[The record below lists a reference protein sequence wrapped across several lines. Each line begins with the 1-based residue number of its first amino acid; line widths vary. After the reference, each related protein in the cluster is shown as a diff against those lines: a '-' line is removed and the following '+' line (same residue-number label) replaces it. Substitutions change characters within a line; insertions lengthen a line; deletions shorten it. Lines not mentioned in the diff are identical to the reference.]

1 MTRSTMGR
9 RRLLTTAVAAV
20 AVVAGLA
27 TGAPATAATG
37 TTGPGVYDFPV
48 RPGTAEWAALRTHDD
63 MVRVTQLPPGMAAEM
78 STAAL
83 VDTVLDYPLLLD
95 ALAFNS
101 VQEGFETV
109 ASRFDGLT
117 ELLARPDAGSVLLRR
132 YQAFDARVPA
142 KADELAA
149 GNHTHAA
156 WKLETLLAQPKV
168 LATLTADQQAALLRE
183 GLATYDAKRADAAV
197 YGVAGLEPTTTL
209 LGRALAL
216 REGWSY
222 DGSMLLRDGIAPA
235 AAAVEEIPALV
246 RAHFSQPGVQHR
258 AGTQDY
264 YSTVYT
270 PNGSPVSVITMTYEL
285 TSAQITANNNWTSSN
300 YPSATREASSS
311 RKYNCHSYAWYSTS
325 TANDRWMN
333 TPGDDQYWLDGSY
346 TQWRIPYIYFAN
358 MRWNWPNGDHSGI
371 EVNTSSYIRSK
382 WGQLGRM
389 YHYYSYSP
397 YNASAL
403 YQYFR

>member
-1 MTRSTMGR
+1 MGR
-9 RRLLTTAVAAV
+9 RRLLTTVAAAF
-20 AVVAGLA
+20 AVVAGVAAGMPAAASA
-27 TGAPATAATG
+27 TG
-37 TTGPGVYDFPV
+37 VHEFPV

-63 MVRVTQLPPGMAAEM
+63 MVRVTQLPPGVASAMTTE
-78 STAAL
+78 AL
-83 VDTVLDYPLLLD
+83 ARTSLDYPLLLD

-101 VQEGFETV
+101 PQEGFDTV

-117 ELLARPDAGSVLLRR
+117 ELLARPDAGPVLLRL

-149 GNHTHAA
+149 GDHTYTA
-156 WKLETLLAQPKV
+156 WKHEFLLAQPKV
-168 LATLTADQQAALLRE
+168 LATLSADEQAALLRE
-183 GLATYDAKRADAAV
+183 GLATWDAKRADAWA
-197 YGVAGLEPTTTL
+197 YGDAGLEPTATL
-209 LGRALAL
+209 LGRTLAL

-235 AAAVEEIPALV
+235 AAAVHEIPALV
-246 RAHFSQPGVQHR
+246 RSHLAEPGVQHR

-270 PNGSPVSVITMTYEL
+270 PRGTAVTTITMTYEL
-285 TSAQITANNNWTSSN
+285 TSAQIASGNSWVATN
-300 YPSATREASSS
+300 YPSATRETNSS

-333 TPGDDQYWLDGSY
+333 SPGDDQYWLDGSY

-358 MRWNWPNGDHSGI
+358 MKWNWPNGDHSGI
-371 EVNTSSYIRSK
+371 EVNTSGYIRSK
-382 WGQLGRM
+382 WGQLPRM
-389 YHYYSYSP
+389 YHHYSYSP

-403 YQYFR
+403 YQYFRT